1 MKMKTQIK
9 RKAKKTLSL
18 LLTAM
23 LVISTMI
30 VGISTV
36 SAVGTL
42 QPTTTPVADGYYR
55 VFVTDNYK
63 FGNAP
68 QIHYWGGSS
77 STAWGSRPTMN
88 KVTGTND
95 VGQNVY
101 WYDVPSNSTG
111 VIFQHSGKDQ
121 SVDLLVQSD
130 KTLKFQNGAGYY
142 ISGQSSSKYVYSY
155 WDASSL
161 LPSNSVASSV
171 TLTASS
177 SSVRPNEEVTLT
189 ATVSDKA
196 ADNINYTLY
205 ADGVAL
211 EDPDYNIS
219 GTTSTT
225 QEFKVT
231 PSKTTA
237 YTVEV
242 SATGYDSIKSDAA
255 TVEVITPDVAESVTL
270 TAEPSSI
277 NLGKSSTLTAELVN
291 KDSQLGEATFELMS
305 GEDVVETKTS
315 SDGNAV
321 FTVNPTETKTYTVKV
336 SASGY
341 NTKTSNEATV
351 TVTVPDVAES
361 VSLSTSADSVVE
373 GNSATL
379 TATINGKTVDSV
391 TVKLVDGNGATVG
404 DPQTVTGDSAEFTV
418 TPSAKTTY
426 KVVVSADNCNSVE
439 SNEVT
444 VDVVIP
450 KTFYLW
456 KSTVSNIG
464 ASENWGSP
472 IKLTM
477 NSAGEYTCDADLS
490 QGNNYI
496 TITTDSTNQYSS
508 IVWNTYDG
516 VRLNNSSTAS
526 AISQIYVQTY
536 TYGDR
541 TYNYPIYITT
551 RATKVTFT
559 FDGNMKLS
567 AADAG
572 STPTETVT
580 ITVPNVDNAVVTA
593 TAGGTTYAEGETF
606 TINVGDNF
614 TVDVNGEN
622 GYTLN
627 KISYNGTDK
636 TATGAEFTATSGA
649 TTFDVSMNEPAPE
662 TVTISVPTVEGAAV
676 KVTTNGTVYTS
687 GTFTV
692 EVGTEFTVEV
702 TANDGYELKSIAYNG
717 TVKASSPA
725 SFTASANGT
734 AITVQVESTVPVV
747 ETVTI
752 TANPIEH
759 ATVTIKYVTEQ
770 GTDATVNVTE
780 ANQQIVAK
788 KGTDFTVTVAAN
800 EGYKLN
806 DGIRMNY
813 AGTNRVVNPAT
824 YSATADGT
832 LTITASVEEYVT
844 GTATVMF
851 KSARTY
857 MYNVNVSV
865 NGAAATAMTKP
876 AADSADNIGTSYTG
890 TLTFCWYKA
899 EVNVVNGDTTT
910 LKFTTKRTKLNAT
923 VTAQLKAGQTYYYA
937 VDDIAPDSSTE
948 VTPVELPSG
957 NLMNEE
963 MSRNYFR
970 SARHLVYDGTSED
983 SVLGFTNIGGTVYM
997 IGELLNNSNDAS
1009 ASETLSIKSATAVQR
1024 SITNIADYSDLQN
1037 TLLDVNMDG
1046 KLDIKDAT
1054 LVQRVVVG
1062 LV

>member
-36 SAVGTL
+36 SAAGTL
-42 QPTTTPVADGYYR
+42 QPTTTPVADGCYR
-55 VFVTDNYK
+55 IFVTDNHK
-63 FGNAP
+63 FGSAP
-68 QIHYWGGSS
+68 WIHYWGGSS
-77 STAWGSRPTMN
+77 STKWDSRPTMN

-95 VGQNVY
+95 NGQTVY

-111 VIFQHSGKDQ
+111 IIFQHSGQKQ

-142 ISGQSSSKYVYSY
+142 ISNPDGDKFVYSY

-177 SSVRPNEEVTLT
+177 SSVIPNEEVTLT

-211 EDPDYNIS
+211 EGSDYNIS

-225 QEFKVT
+225 QEFKVS

-255 TVEVITPDVAESVTL
+255 TVEVITPDVAESV
-270 TAEPSSI
+270 
-277 NLGKSSTLTAELVN
+277 
-291 KDSQLGEATFELMS
+291 
-305 GEDVVETKTS
+305 
-315 SDGNAV
+315 
-321 FTVNPTETKTYTVKV
+321 
-336 SASGY
+336 
-341 NTKTSNEATV
+341 
-351 TVTVPDVAES
+351 
-361 VSLSTSADSVVE
+361 SLSTSTDNVVE

-379 TATINGKTVDSV
+379 TATIKGKTVDSV

-404 DPQTVTGDSAEFTV
+404 DSQTVTGDSAEFTV

-439 SNEVT
+439 SNKVT

-636 TATGAEFTATSGA
+636 TATGAEFTAASGA

-676 KVTTNGTVYTS
+676 KVTANGTVYTS

-717 TVKASSPA
+717 TVKTSSTA

-788 KGTDFTVTVAAN
+788 KGTEFTVTVAAN

-806 DGIRMNY
+806 DGVRMNY

-824 YSATADGT
+824 YPATADGT

-899 EVNVVNGDTTT
+899 EVDVVNGDTTT

-948 VTPVELPSG
+948 VTAVELPSG